1 MDNNGN
7 KLHSSKVGTTVR
19 IKIVAKE
26 MKNKKVTVKI
36 WEEDNF
42 KWTHDKIFEKDYI
55 LIGDNNY
62 INNVQLTKM
71 FDKANDGG
79 SDSSRQDYFIEVIHN
94 NTSVNSGVMPV
105 SIDATPTEVPSSNN
119 PTSVKKLI

>member
-42 KWTHDKIFEKDYI
+42 TWIRDKILEKDYI

-62 INNVQLTKM
+62 INNVQLTKRCLIKPM
-71 FDKANDGG
+71 MEA
-79 SDSSRQDYFIEVIHN
+79 VIAADR
-94 NTSVNSGVMPV
+94 
-105 SIDATPTEVPSSNN
+105 II
-119 PTSVKKLI
+119 L